1 MSNDITTQYLVP
13 FFPFNLNIP
22 QRTLV
27 TLPNTWFIN
36 LITSPNFHPVF
47 FFFFFFC
54 KLHHCYGLKCVS
66 PKFLCWS
73 PVIVTVSGNRTFKR
87 VIKVKWGHKG
97 EGLIHRPFTRT
108 SIFIK
113 RGRDTRDAHVH
124 RKGHVRTQ
132 WEASCLQAK
141 ERGLRRN
148 WLCWYLDLHFQA
160 PEGWGTIL
168 LLSKPPSMWYCVV
181 LPLVDYRPI
190 VYYSRL

>member
-1 MSNDITTQYLVP
+1 MNPPQVYMCSPSWTLLPPPSP
-13 FFPFNLNIP
+13 FHPSGLS
-22 QRTLV
+22 QC
-27 TLPNTWFIN
+27 
-36 LITSPNFHPVF
+36 TSPQHPVS
-47 FFFFFFC
+47 C
-54 KLHHCYGLKCVS
+54 IEPVS

-113 RGRDTRDAHVH
+113 RGRDTRDACVH

-148 WLCWYLDLHFQA
+148 WPCSYLDLYFQA

-181 LPLVDYRPI
+181 LPLVDYRPFSLNLGI
-190 VYYSRL
+190 EI